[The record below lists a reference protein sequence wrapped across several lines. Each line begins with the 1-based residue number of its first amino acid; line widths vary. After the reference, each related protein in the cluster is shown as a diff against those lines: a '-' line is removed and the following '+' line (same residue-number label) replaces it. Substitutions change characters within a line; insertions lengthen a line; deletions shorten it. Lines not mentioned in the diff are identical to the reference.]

1 MRAPSRGFVSLA
13 AAVFVAALG
22 ARAAPAPEPI
32 RLGIITSL
40 SGNFATFGAMEVA
53 GYKVA
58 TEEVNANGGVPGR
71 QTAPSNQN
79 AALAAAEKLINQDVA
94 LIIGSFASSITKP
107 LAGYLTRKKIAL

>member
-1 MRAPSRGFVSLA
+1 MRPFARLRSAAILLLA
-13 AAVFVAALG
+13 AAFVAAH
-22 ARAAPAPEPI
+22 PALAQKTQEPI

-58 TEEVNANGGVPGR
+58 TEEVNAKGGVLGR
-71 QTAPSNQN
+71 QIELVIEDDASNQN

-94 LIIGSFASSITKP
+94 LIIGSFASSITNP
-107 LAGYLTRKKIAL
+107 